1 MSRQSTRDTAPEMAL
16 RRRLHA
22 DGFRFRVN
30 RAPLTGLRRKADIV
44 FTRQRVAVF
53 VDGCFWHRCPEHGT
67 MPASNAEWWETK
79 LERNVERDAETNRL
93 LIEAGWTVVRFWEHE
108 DADDAAMRVE
118 EIVKGSELASPPRCR
133 EG

>member
-1 MSRQSTRDTAPEMAL
+1 MAL

-22 DGFRFRVN
+22 DGFRFRVD
-30 RAPLTGLRRKADIV
+30 RAPLVGLRRKADIV

-79 LERNVERDAETNRL
+79 LVRNAERDAETNRL
-93 LIEAGWTVVRFWEHE
+93 LTDACWTVVRVWEHE
-108 DADDAAMRVE
+108 DPDSAALLVE
-118 EIVKGSELASPPRCR
+118 AAVRSAQPD
-133 EG
+133 

>member
-1 MSRQSTRDTAPEMAL
+1 MAL

-22 DGFRFRVN
+22 GGFRFRVD
-30 RAPLTGLRRKADIV
+30 RAPLPGLRRKADIV

-79 LERNVERDAETNRL
+79 LTRNAQRDAETNRL
-93 LIEAGWTVVRFWEHE
+93 LADAGWTVVRFWEHE
-108 DADDAAMRVE
+108 DLAVAVGRVE
-118 EIVKGSELASPPRCR
+118 ALLR
-133 EG
+133 ERTSRP